1 MRTHPIYYLEIRI
14 ECRIEC
20 RYLSTHIMKSKQ
32 PNISNYFGTSQI
44 LLLNKQQTS
53 HFTKSLSNDCLKL
66 KFT

>member
-1 MRTHPIYYLEIRI
+1 MDFLVIAKFWGWELFFYLP
-14 ECRIEC
+14 
-20 RYLSTHIMKSKQ
+20 STTHIMKSKQ